1 MRYLMSSMMSLKL
14 SEVKIVQMMD
24 YYMMLVNNIY
34 KDILLARLIQKW
46 IWVLLNLK
54 MMKKTMKM
62 KKLSPIIVLSSNNKF

>member
-14 SEVKIVQMMD
+14 SEVKIVQMMG

-54 MMKKTMKM
+54 MMKKKMKK